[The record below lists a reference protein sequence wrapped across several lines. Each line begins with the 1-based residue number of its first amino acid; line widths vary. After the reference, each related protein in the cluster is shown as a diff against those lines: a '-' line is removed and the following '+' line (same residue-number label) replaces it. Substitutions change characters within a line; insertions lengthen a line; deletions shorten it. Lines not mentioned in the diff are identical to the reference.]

1 MTLPQTLRS
10 LGDPYGAVAS
20 TYPTAADAM
29 RGAALYIDALKA
41 QVERLKAQVRAYEVL
56 EERNVP
62 KPYTRAPKY
71 DEENYREQMKDAE
84 RGHLL
89 R

>member
-1 MTLPQTLRS
+1 MTIQQTLRS
-10 LGDPYGAVAS
+10 LCDQYTVQFTS
-20 TYPTAADAM
+20 IYPTAADAILE
-29 RGAALYIDALKA
+29 AATYIDALEA
-41 QVERLKAQVRAYEVL
+41 QLRDYKVL

-71 DEENYREQMKDAE
+71 DEENYREQMKDAG

>member
-1 MTLPQTLRS
+1 MTIQQTLRS
-10 LGDPYGAVAS
+10 LGDQYGAVAS
-20 TYPTAADAM
+20 TYPTAAEAM
-29 RGAALYIDALKA
+29 LGAATYIDAL
-41 QVERLKAQVRAYEVL
+41 EAQVRAYEVL

-71 DEENYREQMKDAE
+71 DEENYREQMKDAG